1 MLGPQKGVDPTE
13 WVEVTVNRLEVA
25 ALVDKVVGMAVVE
38 RTVMSLEVSVVP
50 ATMALTAVML
60 EEVDDVAGI
69 FIVNVNN

>member
-69 FIVNVNN
+69 SIVNVNN